1 MSTKHHLLSLALV
14 ASAASSAYAEDVRC
28 LDYADGKRLGTIDD
42 KHLREASGLA
52 ASELQPGV
60 LWSHNDS
67 GAGAW
72 LYALDEG
79 GEVLTR
85 FEVDGADAID
95 WEDVALGPCGAAD
108 GVRDCLFV
116 ADTGNN
122 QGDREDQ
129 VVYRV
134 AEPDVS
140 DAAALTEPAEKM
152 GVIFPDADDVEA
164 LFVDQQ
170 GQLWFVGKR
179 DKKAVLYTVGTFE
192 ADATV
197 EAELVA
203 ERKDLEFVT
212 GADATADG
220 TRIVLRGRD
229 EAWELFRPKGR
240 SVKTAFLGEALA
252 IELDKEKQGEAIAF
266 DPEGAGFYTTS
277 EGRDAPL
284 RWYRCKAFGA
294 TLTGKE
300 DAGGVVADPAE
311 PDDSGCVGGGGGAWT
326 LLGLLAL
333 RWSARAAR
341 RPRHRVDVPAGH

>member
-1 MSTKHHLLSLALV
+1 LSTKHHLLALALV
-14 ASAASSAYAEDVRC
+14 VGGSLGARAEDLRC
-28 LDYADGKRLGTIDD
+28 LDYADGKRLGHIED
-42 KHLREASGLA
+42 KRLREASGLA

-67 GAGAW
+67 GAGNW
-72 LYALDEG
+72 LYAMDES
-79 GEVLTR
+79 GEALAR
-85 FEVDGADAID
+85 FEVDGADAVD

-108 GVRDCLFV
+108 GLRDCLFV

-122 QGDREDQ
+122 LGDREDQ
-129 VVYRV
+129 AVYRV
-134 AEPDVS
+134 VEPDVN
-140 DAAALTEPAEKM
+140 DDAALTEPAERM
-152 GVIFPDADDVEA
+152 EVVFPEQDDVEA

-192 ADATV
+192 ADTTV
-197 EAELVA
+197 EATLVA

-220 TRIVLRGRD
+220 TRIVLRSD
-229 EAWELFRPKGR
+229 DTAWELFRPKGR
-240 SVKTAFLGEALA
+240 SVKSGFLGEALEV
-252 IELDKEKQGEAIAF
+252 ELDKEAQGEAVAF
-266 DPEGAGFYTTS
+266 DPEGAGFFTTS
-277 EGRDAPL
+277 EGKDAPI

-311 PDDSGCVGGGGGAWT
+311 PHDQGCAGGVGSVGA
-326 LLGLLAL
+326 GLFWLVTVLAL
-333 RWSARAAR
+333 APR
-341 RPRHRVDVPAGH
+341 RRSR

>member
-1 MSTKHHLLSLALV
+1 MALGFVV
-14 ASAASSAYAEDVRC
+14 AATLTARAQDLRC

-85 FEVDGADAID
+85 FEVDGADAVD
-95 WEDVALGPCGAAD
+95 WEDVALGPCGAAG

-140 DAAALTEPAEKM
+140 DDAALTEPAEAM
-152 GVIFPDADDVEA
+152 GVVFPDEADVEA

-192 ADATV
+192 ADATI

-203 ERKDLEFVT
+203 ERKDIAFVT

-220 TRIVLRGRD
+220 TRIVLRGHD
-229 EAWELFRPKGR
+229 EAWELYRPRGR
-240 SVKTAFLGEALA
+240 SVKSAFLGEALV
-252 IELDKEKQGEAIAF
+252 IDLDKEAQGEAVAY

-277 EGRDAPL
+277 EGKNAPL

-300 DAGGVVADPAE
+300 DAGGLVADPSD
-311 PDDSGCVGGGGGAWT
+311 PSGQGCAGGRGSGAV
-326 LLGLLAL
+326 AL
-333 RWSARAAR
+333 IGAALVLVARGRGAGR
-341 RPRHRVDVPAGH
+341 RAG